1 MTIEEAKER
10 RGGRYANS
18 QREQAWLDSVDWLIE
33 EHDRLTATNAV
44 MERALAWI
52 AEEANTGESG
62 DAYVMKEEAL
72 QTLAAIRATRPE

>member
-1 MTIEEAKER
+1 MTIKEVK
-10 RGGRYANS
+10 
-18 QREQAWLDSVDWLIE
+18 ESVRIFERPSKQQSEWLISE
-33 EHDRLTATNAV
+33 YDRLAATNAV

-72 QTLAAIRATRPE
+72 QTLAAIQATRPK